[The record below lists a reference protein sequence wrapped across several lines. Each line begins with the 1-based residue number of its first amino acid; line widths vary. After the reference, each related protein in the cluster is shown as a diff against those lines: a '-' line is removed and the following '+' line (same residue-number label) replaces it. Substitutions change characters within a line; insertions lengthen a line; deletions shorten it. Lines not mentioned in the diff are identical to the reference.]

1 MNEADFQIGSRFTKL
16 TVVNIISNIIVP
28 LVGLVDLAF
37 LGHLTDIRY
46 LAGVA
51 IAVILFDYLYRT
63 CKFLRMATTGS
74 TAQAV
79 GRSDNEAVLLILLR
93 NGLVA
98 LIVAAIILLLHYP
111 IRELGFTLLSAAP
124 EVKAAARDYYNTRI
138 WAAPAALSNLVLLG
152 WFLGQSQS
160 NKVLALSIISNGTN
174 IVLDYLFIVQWGWN
188 SAGAGAA
195 TAISQYV
202 MLVLALI
209 MIAGDG
215 YLPKLPAVA
224 GQILDPV
231 ALKATFQMNFDVLI
245 RSLGTITTF
254 AIFASL
260 SGFLGTVVLAGN
272 SLMVEVVNLAVFLIE
287 GSAFATETLA
297 GNFHGE
303 GCHEKLLPLLRLSG
317 VTSLSLGLAL
327 ALVFISFPE
336 KMFGLLTN
344 HLEVIDQINDYV
356 LWLLPVL
363 VMVGFVYMLEGYF
376 LGLTQM
382 FVLRNGI
389 LAAFFIGF
397 VPLVIAAWQFEN
409 IHLLWLGLLVFMV
422 IRAITL
428 ALYVPSTLKPDEGLE
443 LNLSTRVG

>member
-1 MNEADFQIGSRFTKL
+1 
-16 TVVNIISNIIVP
+16 
-28 LVGLVDLAF
+28 
-37 LGHLTDIRY
+37 
-46 LAGVA
+46 
-51 IAVILFDYLYRT
+51 
-63 CKFLRMATTGS
+63 
-74 TAQAV
+74 
-79 GRSDNEAVLLILLR
+79 VLLILLR

-317 VTSLSLGLAL
+317 GTSLSLGLAL

-336 KMFGLLTN
+336 KMFGLLTD

-397 VPLVIAAWQFEN
+397 VPLVIAAWQFQN
-409 IHLLWLGLLVFMV
+409 VHLLWLGLLVFMV

-443 LNLSTRVG
+443 LNLGTRVG

>member
-1 MNEADFQIGSRFTKL
+1 
-16 TVVNIISNIIVP
+16 
-28 LVGLVDLAF
+28 
-37 LGHLTDIRY
+37 
-46 LAGVA
+46 
-51 IAVILFDYLYRT
+51 
-63 CKFLRMATTGS
+63 
-74 TAQAV
+74 
-79 GRSDNEAVLLILLR
+79 
-93 NGLVA
+93 
-98 LIVAAIILLLHYP
+98 
-111 IRELGFTLLSAAP
+111 
-124 EVKAAARDYYNTRI
+124 
-138 WAAPAALSNLVLLG
+138 
-152 WFLGQSQS
+152 
-160 NKVLALSIISNGTN
+160 
-174 IVLDYLFIVQWGWN
+174 
-188 SAGAGAA
+188 
-195 TAISQYV
+195 
-202 MLVLALI
+202 
-209 MIAGDG
+209 
-215 YLPKLPAVA
+215 
-224 GQILDPV
+224 
-231 ALKATFQMNFDVLI
+231 
-245 RSLGTITTF
+245 
-254 AIFASL
+254 
-260 SGFLGTVVLAGN
+260 
-272 SLMVEVVNLAVFLIE
+272 VEVVNLAVFLIE

-317 VTSLSLGLAL
+317 GTSLSLGLAL

-336 KMFGLLTN
+336 KMFGLLTD